1 MSTVERFGVSMDAS
15 LLDAFDQQIKQA
27 GYKNRS
33 EAVRDLVRDY
43 LVRQE
48 WKLPQTTVVGTIT
61 LVYDHHTSD
70 IEHHLTHLQ
79 HEHTAHI
86 CCNTH
91 VHLDEHNCIEVIIVQ
106 GPGAAIR
113 SIADQLIASR
123 GVKHGQLVC
132 TTTGA
137 EIV

>member
-1 MSTVERFGVSMDAS
+1 MSTVERFGVSIDPD
-15 LLDAFDQQIKQA
+15 LLATFDQQIKQA
-27 GYKNRS
+27 GYQNRS
-33 EAVRDLVRDY
+33 EAVRDLIRDY
-43 LVRQE
+43 LVRQQWE
-48 WKLPQTTVVGTIT
+48 LPQTAVVGTIT

-79 HEHTAHI
+79 HEHAAHI

-106 GPGAAIR
+106 GSGAVIR

-137 EIV
+137 DLT

>member
-1 MSTVERFGVSMDAS
+1 MSHVQRFSVSMASS
-15 LLDAFDQQIKQA
+15 LLGTFDEHIQRA
-27 GYKNRS
+27 GYANRS
-33 EAVRDLVRDY
+33 EALRDLMRDY
-43 LVRQE
+43 LVRQQWQIPDVE
-48 WKLPQTTVVGTIT
+48 VVGTIT

-79 HEHTAHI
+79 HEHSANI
-86 CCNTH
+86 CCSTH
-91 VHLDEHNCIEVIIVQ
+91 VHLDEHNCIEVIVIRGL
-106 GPGAAIR
+106 GPTIE

-137 EIV
+137 EMV

>member
-1 MSTVERFGVSMDAS
+1 MSTVERFGVSIDS
-15 LLDAFDQQIKQA
+15 GLLATFDQQIKQA
-27 GYKNRS
+27 GYQNRS
-33 EAVRDLVRDY
+33 EAVRDLIRDY
-43 LVRQE
+43 LVRQQWE
-48 WKLPQTTVVGTIT
+48 LPQTTVVGTIT

-79 HEHTAHI
+79 HEHAAHI

-106 GPGAAIR
+106 GSGAVIR
-113 SIADQLIASR
+113 SIADQLIPSR

-137 EIV
+137 DLA

>member
-1 MSTVERFGVSMDAS
+1 MSNLERFGVSMDAS
-15 LLDAFDQQIKQA
+15 LLQAFDKQIEQA

-43 LVRQE
+43 LVRQQWE
-48 WKLPQTTVVGTIT
+48 LPQTPVVGTIT

-70 IEHHLTHLQ
+70 IEHHLTHVQ
-79 HEHTAHI
+79 HEHAANI

-91 VHLDEHNCIEVIIVQ
+91 VHLDEHNCIEVIIVR
-106 GPGAAIR
+106 GPGDVIR
-113 SIADQLIASR
+113 AIADRLIASR

-137 EIV
+137 ELA